1 MRYSTSP
8 SRKTDRRASRPSYL
22 IFRSRSITNTF
33 SEKLCCCMNAHALAD
48 ESVSA
53 PPPNVFHLNSLCR
66 SSSRSNCVDFW
77 RMNSPAGA
85 ARHRCGVTGELC
97 KTRTSRLA
105 PGHLCCSSP
114 FRVSGAAKG
123 GLDAET
129 QKLVDGDSRAG
140 GARGALCNAGV
151 TRELLY
157 REAGEER
164 APPSQA
170 AAWSWS
176 AAAIKEQEGMRSD
189 GKADEPWTQ
198 LATRIPRE
206 NFTVASGSAA

>member
-1 MRYSTSP
+1 
-8 SRKTDRRASRPSYL
+8 
-22 IFRSRSITNTF
+22 RSITNTF

-85 ARHRCGVTGELC
+85 TRHRCGVTGELC

-114 FRVSGAAKG
+114 FRVSGA
-123 GLDAET
+123 
-129 QKLVDGDSRAG
+129 QKEGSMPRHRA
-140 GARGALCNAGV
+140 LTV
-151 TRELLY
+151 IRELV
-157 REAGEER
+157 
-164 APPSQA
+164 
-170 AAWSWS
+170 
-176 AAAIKEQEGMRSD
+176 EQEVRSAMQALL
-189 GKADEPWTQ
+189 GSFSTAKPAKNERRRRRRRRGPGRPPGSKNKKA
-198 LATRIPRE
+198 
-206 NFTVASGSAA
+206 